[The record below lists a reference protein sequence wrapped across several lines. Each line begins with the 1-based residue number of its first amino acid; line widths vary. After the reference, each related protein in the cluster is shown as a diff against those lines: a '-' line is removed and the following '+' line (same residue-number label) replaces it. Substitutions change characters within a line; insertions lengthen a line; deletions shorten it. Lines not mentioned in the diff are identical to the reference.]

1 MDFIR
6 RKRKNLIP
14 ILTNF
19 RKINLFEKTLSAGQ
33 CDVDATDGQEWSTLD
48 KSVKRRGLK
57 IKEIS
62 LNFRQEETGDLTN
75 KARVNLAKAKKEIEK
90 FENDF
95 VFPALKDLQSDEDF
109 FIASSKT
116 VLCADNDVR
125 ICYSSSQSD
134 SDSGISSRSSSA
146 DTDSRHSAGSGY
158 IRQITNDEDEN
169 INNVQNKEDSQPQ
182 MISKHKL
189 KKCEC
194 TVTVNGICY
203 SCI

>member
-1 MDFIR
+1 M
-6 RKRKNLIP
+6 NLTPVLI
-14 ILTNF
+14 NF
-19 RKINLFEKTLSAGQ
+19 RKINLNDKTLSCGQ
-33 CDVDATDGQEWSTLD
+33 CDATDGKERSTFN
-48 KSVKRRGLK
+48 KSVKRRELT
-57 IKEIS
+57 IKEVS
-62 LNFRQEETGDLTN
+62 LNSKQKETGKVRDLSN
-75 KARVNLAKAKKEIEK
+75 KRRVNLTKAKEEIEK

-146 DTDSRHSAGSGY
+146 DTNSKQSAGSGY
-158 IRQITNDEDEN
+158 IRQFTDDEEEN
-169 INNVQNKEDSQPQ
+169 INNVQKKKDSQPQ
-182 MISKHKL
+182 MISKHKF
-189 KKCEC
+189 KKCKC